1 MRRSSFVLLA
11 VLLVVAAG
19 VARPVAGWFGSGGQA
34 TVTALAQATPT
45 PSLGSTPQTV
55 ADLPNDNDGDAADY
69 DQVAL
74 VVISFLFLGFVV
86 AASLGFYL
94 WRRSRQAKVA
104 RQTRHQ
110 E

>member
-1 MRRSSFVLLA
+1 MRRSSVVLLA
-11 VLLVVAAG
+11 VLLVVAAAT
-19 VARPVAGWFGSGGQA
+19 ARPVAGWFGSGGEA

-55 ADLPNDNDGDAADY
+55 ADLPNDNDGDVQDY
-69 DQVAL
+69 DQVSL
-74 VVISFLFLGFVV
+74 VVISFLFLGFIV

-94 WRRSRQAKVA
+94 WRRTRRAKA
-104 RQTRHQ
+104 GRQT

>member
-1 MRRSSFVLLA
+1 MRRSSFLLLA

-19 VARPVAGWFGSGGQA
+19 IARPVAGWFGSGGQA

-45 PSLGSTPQTV
+45 PSLGSTPHTV
-55 ADLPNDNDGDAADY
+55 ADLPNDNDGDVQDY

-74 VVISFLFLGFVV
+74 VVISFLFLAFVV

-94 WRRSRQAKVA
+94 WRRTRRVKAG
-104 RQTRHQ
+104 RQT